1 MSLNVA
7 VLNQNNKVI
16 NIIIVNDNYELN
28 ANEIVYTNN
37 NPAYIGGDYIAGY
50 FYPEQPF
57 ASWVRVEGNWN
68 PPTPMPTE
76 GLWRWDEPTL
86 TWIEST
92 FP

>member
-37 NPAYIGGDYIAGY
+37 NPAYIGGDYIDGY
-50 FYPEQPF
+50 FYPPQPF
-57 ASWVRVEGNWN
+57 ASWIRDNGNWQA
-68 PPTPMPTE
+68 PTPRPTE
-76 GLWRWDEPTL
+76 GVCYWDEDT
-86 TWIEST
+86 TSWVEVEE
-92 FP
+92 